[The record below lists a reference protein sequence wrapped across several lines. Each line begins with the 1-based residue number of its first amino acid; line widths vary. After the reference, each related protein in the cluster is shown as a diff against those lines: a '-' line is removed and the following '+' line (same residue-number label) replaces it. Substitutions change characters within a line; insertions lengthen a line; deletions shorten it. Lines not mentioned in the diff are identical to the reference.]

1 MTLSLADIF
10 SGNLDLLDW
19 AVMIGFGAMSLALIM
34 TLIRLL
40 LGPSLPDRVA
50 ALDLL
55 AFIAVAFIALYCVAT
70 QQEIFLDAAVA
81 LALIAFLS
89 TLAFARLIERQTRD
103 KERAEPSPQEEGTL

>member
-10 SGNLDLLDW
+10 SGNLGLLDW

-55 AFIAVAFIALYCVAT
+55 AFIAVAFIALYCIAT
-70 QQEIFLDAAVA
+70 GQEIFLDAAVA

-89 TLAFARLIERQTRD
+89 TLAFARLIEKQTQIESGE
-103 KERAEPSPQEEGTL
+103 KPQNQDGAL

>member
-1 MTLSLADIF
+1 MTLTVEAILN
-10 SGNLDLLDW
+10 GNLDFLGWSVVL
-19 AVMIGFGAMSLALIM
+19 GFTALSLALIM

-40 LGPSLPDRVA
+40 LGPSLSDRVV

-70 QQEIFLDAAVA
+70 GQEIFLDAAVA

-89 TLAFARLIERQTRD
+89 TLAFARFVERQADSSELEQSELRG
-103 KERAEPSPQEEGTL
+103 KS